1 MTTSETATLAIWLIV
16 HTVDVFANRRT
27 GDGKQAGPVSTDN
40 RADAAENASAAIDDR
55 CTAQC
60 LTAFRRGACPYRAQ
74 DLAGRHPHS
83 GSAQGQKR
91 RPWRTSLR
99 CESRFRLDGGFYQT
113 PLPHERC
120 QPKPFGLRMR
130 HIDARPA
137 TERKMRWRDSGRRT
151 RRERTGARCRVRGA
165 DVCPARRKRLHR
177 YRTRLRQTAKKC
189 RPREGP

>member
-27 GDGKQAGPVSTDN
+27 GDGKRAGPVSTDN
-40 RADAAENASAAIDDR
+40 RADTIDDR
-55 CTAQC
+55 CAAQC
-60 LTAFRRGACPYRAQ
+60 LTSLRRGALPVPCTRPRRPSPVQ
-74 DLAGRHPHS
+74 E
-83 GSAQGQKR
+83 QKR
-91 RPWRTSLR
+91 RPWQTSLR

-113 PLPHERC
+113 PSPHERC
-120 QPKPFGLRMR
+120 QPKPFGLRMCR
-130 HIDARPA
+130 IDARPA
-137 TERKMRWRDSGRRT
+137 TERKMRRRDSGRRN

-189 RPREGP
+189 RPREEP